1 MNGAERYNF
10 DTLRNQITDELHNKD
25 MPQRLYKSTNAI
37 FSIIDAIVKTKGERW
52 TAQAL
57 DSEGKPIFTQN
68 EQVKFNEAFKPY
80 IGVIID
86 YFDKDTFTGGA
97 NDIMYK
103 PDVSKLSDMSKDFI
117 KTKLTQTT
125 GVIDDPTKMF
135 GVDDIYARIYNK
147 IGNIDATVNEYA
159 SKYGVLRL
167 EKEHDLEPDPRVI
180 PKPAAMAISEG
191 VFALST
197 AVGFP
202 IPPNITFEVLSK
214 VKIPF
219 RTIIFAIYL
228 ALDVTRISMG
238 VSDRTT
244 ARKLLSIVLAILELL
259 RGDWKKSILTF
270 IGFYGMTPLI
280 AGEVMKVFLSLFRK
294 LSPQIQRDIV
304 FGSLDATKSLI
315 IGLLLSIFQI
325 TAPEEV
331 RLPLIG
337 VLEKIA
343 QRKAEIDG
351 ELVDEGL
358 SARPDYLSP
367 TFEDLNNIQAVMS
380 DKAYLCSCEFDTLI
394 GAVDKSAIFR
404 IILQILRIPVTKEYK
419 ELICGTGPCKPFVQ
433 EVVSS
438 SMKDKQ
444 KADELQGEP
453 TLDLPIQ
460 LNPDDILTA
469 PVTPTKATVNAATN
483 DPANAVEENN
493 PANPEA
499 EPEAEPKL
507 EEAKPEPE
515 PKAEAKPEPE
525 PKAEAKPEPE
535 PEPEPKLEEAKS
547 EVKTKP
553 EAKPEPEPE
562 VKAKLEPEAKP
573 EPELEVKTKVKA
585 KPTVKGGRIL
595 HSRKR
600 KPSI

>member
-515 PKAEAKPEPE
+515 PE
-525 PKAEAKPEPE
+525 PKAEAK
-535 PEPEPKLEEAKS
+535 PEPKLEEAKS
-547 EVKTKP
+547 EVKAKP
-553 EAKPEPEPE
+553 EAKPEPEPEPE

-573 EPELEVKTKVKA
+573 EPELEVKAKVKA

>member
-97 NDIMYK
+97 NDTMYK
-103 PDVSKLSDMSKDFI
+103 PDISKLSDMSKDFI

-125 GVIDDPTKMF
+125 GVSQTTPDPTKMF

-343 QRKAEIDG
+343 QN
-351 ELVDEGL
+351 LYQ
-358 SARPDYLSP
+358 S
-367 TFEDLNNIQAVMS
+367 
-380 DKAYLCSCEFDTLI
+380 
-394 GAVDKSAIFR
+394 
-404 IILQILRIPVTKEYK
+404 
-419 ELICGTGPCKPFVQ
+419 
-433 EVVSS
+433 
-438 SMKDKQ
+438 
-444 KADELQGEP
+444 
-453 TLDLPIQ
+453 
-460 LNPDDILTA
+460 
-469 PVTPTKATVNAATN
+469 
-483 DPANAVEENN
+483 
-493 PANPEA
+493 
-499 EPEAEPKL
+499 
-507 EEAKPEPE
+507 
-515 PKAEAKPEPE
+515 
-525 PKAEAKPEPE
+525 
-535 PEPEPKLEEAKS
+535 
-547 EVKTKP
+547 
-553 EAKPEPEPE
+553 
-562 VKAKLEPEAKP
+562 
-573 EPELEVKTKVKA
+573 
-585 KPTVKGGRIL
+585 
-595 HSRKR
+595 
-600 KPSI
+600 

>member
-10 DTLRNQITDELHNKD
+10 DTLRNQVTDELHNKD

-37 FSIIDAIVKTKGERW
+37 FSIIDAIVKTKGEGW
-52 TAQAL
+52 TAHVI
-57 DSEGKPIFTQN
+57 DNEGKPVFTQN
-68 EQVKFNEAFKPY
+68 EQIKFTEAFKPY
-80 IGVIID
+80 IGVNID

-97 NDIMYK
+97 NDTMYK
-103 PDVSKLSDMSKDFI
+103 PDVSKISDMSKDFI
-117 KTKLTQTT
+117 KTKLAQAT
-125 GVIDDPTKMF
+125 GVSQTPPDPTKMF

-191 VFALST
+191 VFTLST

-202 IPPNITFEVLSK
+202 IPPNITLEVLSK

-219 RTIIFAIYL
+219 RTIVFAIYL
-228 ALDVTRISMG
+228 ALDVTRISMA

-244 ARKLLSIVLAILELL
+244 SRKLLSIVLAILELL

-270 IGFYGMTPLI
+270 IGFYGMTPLL

-294 LSPQIQRDIV
+294 LSPQLQRDIV

-337 VLEKIA
+337 ILEKIA

-351 ELVDEGL
+351 LLVDEGL

-419 ELICGTGPCKPFVQ
+419 ELMCGTGPCKPFVQ

-438 SMKDKQ
+438 SMKDQEAAVK
-444 KADELQGEP
+444 LQGEP
-453 TLDLPIQ
+453 TVELPVQ
-460 LNPDDILTA
+460 LNPNDILTA
-469 PVTPTKATVNAATN
+469 PVTPTKATVNA
-483 DPANAVEENN
+483 VEENN
-493 PANPEA
+493 PVNPKAEA
-499 EPEAEPKL
+499 KPELEPEPKAEPKL
-507 EEAKPEPE
+507 EEAKPEV
-515 PKAEAKPEPE
+515 KA
-525 PKAEAKPEPE
+525 
-535 PEPEPKLEEAKS
+535 
-547 EVKTKP
+547 KP
-553 EAKPEPEPE
+553 EAKLE
-562 VKAKLEPEAKP
+562 AKLEPEP
-573 EPELEVKTKVKA
+573 KVKA
-585 KPTVKGGRIL
+585 KPKAEPTVKGGRIL

-600 KPSI
+600 KTSI

>member
-10 DTLRNQITDELHNKD
+10 DTLRSQITDELHNKD

-37 FSIIDAIVKTKGERW
+37 FSIIDAIVKTKGEGW

-97 NDIMYK
+97 NDMMYK
-103 PDVSKLSDMSKDFI
+103 PDVSKISDMSKDFI

-315 IGLLLSIFQI
+315 IGLLLSVFQI

-453 TLDLPIQ
+453 TLDLPVQ

-469 PVTPTKATVNAATN
+469 PVAPTKAT
-483 DPANAVEENN
+483 ANAVEENN

-499 EPEAEPKL
+499 EAEAEAEPKAEL
-507 EEAKPEPE
+507 EEAKPEAE
-515 PKAEAKPEPE
+515 LEEAKPETKQ
-525 PKAEAKPEPE
+525 KAE
-535 PEPEPKLEEAKS
+535 LEEAKA
-547 EVKTKP
+547 EVKAKP
-553 EAKPEPEPE
+553 EAEAEAKPEPE
-562 VKAKLEPEAKP
+562 VKAKLEA
-573 EPELEVKTKVKA
+573 EPEVKAKLEVKA

-600 KPSI
+600 KTSI

>member
-515 PKAEAKPEPE
+515 PKAEAKPEP
-525 PKAEAKPEPE
+525 
-535 PEPEPKLEEAKS
+535 KLEEAKS

>member
-515 PKAEAKPEPE
+515 PKAEAKPEP
-525 PKAEAKPEPE
+525 
-535 PEPEPKLEEAKS
+535 KLEEAKS
-547 EVKTKP
+547 EVKAKP
-553 EAKPEPEPE
+553 EAKPEPEPEPE

-573 EPELEVKTKVKA
+573 EPELEVKAKVKA

>member
-515 PKAEAKPEPE
+515 PE
-525 PKAEAKPEPE
+525 PKAEAKPEL
-535 PEPEPKLEEAKS
+535 EPEPKLEEAKS

>member
-1 MNGAERYNF
+1 MNGAERYSF
-10 DTLRNQITDELHNKD
+10 DTLRSQITDELHNKD

-37 FSIIDAIVKTKGERW
+37 FSIIDAIVKTKGEGW

-80 IGVIID
+80 IKVILD
-86 YFDKDTFTGGA
+86 YFDNGKDTFSGGA
-97 NDIMYK
+97 DDALYK
-103 PDVSKLSDMSKDFI
+103 PDISALSNMSKDFI
-117 KTKLTQTT
+117 EKKVTQAT
-125 GVIDDPTKMF
+125 GVVKTPPDPTKMF

-167 EKEHDLEPDPRVI
+167 EKEHDLESDPRVI
-180 PKPAAMAISEG
+180 PQPAAMAISEG

-202 IPPNITFEVLSK
+202 IPPNITLEVLSK
-214 VKIPF
+214 IKIPF
-219 RTIIFAIYL
+219 RTIVFAIYL

-270 IGFYGMTPLI
+270 IGFYGMTPLL

-294 LSPQIQRDIV
+294 LSPQLQRDIV

-343 QRKAEIDG
+343 QTKAKIDSD
-351 ELVDEGL
+351 LVDEGL

-367 TFEDLNNIQAVMS
+367 TFEDLNNIQAVMT
-380 DKAYLCSCEFDTLI
+380 DKAYICSCEFDTLI

-419 ELICGTGPCKPFVQ
+419 ELMCGTGPCKPFVQ
-433 EVVSS
+433 EVVSE

-453 TLDLPIQ
+453 TLELPVQ

-469 PVTPTKATVNAATN
+469 PVAPATNAA
-483 DPANAVEENN
+483 ANAVEENN

-499 EPEAEPKL
+499 EPA
-507 EEAKPEPE
+507 
-515 PKAEAKPEPE
+515 KAEAKAEPE
-525 PKAEAKPEPE
+525 VKAKPE
-535 PEPEPKLEEAKS
+535 A
-547 EVKTKP
+547 EVK
-553 EAKPEPEPE
+553 AEPEPE
-562 VKAKLEPEAKP
+562 VKAE
-573 EPELEVKTKVKA
+573 EVKAT
-585 KPTVKGGRIL
+585 TVKGGRIL

-600 KPSI
+600 KTSI

>member
-1 MNGAERYNF
+1 
-10 DTLRNQITDELHNKD
+10 
-25 MPQRLYKSTNAI
+25 
-37 FSIIDAIVKTKGERW
+37 TKGEGW

-86 YFDKDTFTGGA
+86 YFDDGKDILSGGA
-97 NDIMYK
+97 DTMYK
-103 PDVSKLSDMSKDFI
+103 PDISKISGMSKDFI

-125 GVIDDPTKMF
+125 GVINDPSKMM

-180 PKPAAMAISEG
+180 PAPAAMAISEG

-202 IPPNITFEVLSK
+202 IPPNITLEVLSK
-214 VKIPF
+214 IKIPF

-238 VSDRTT
+238 VSDRATG
-244 ARKLLSIVLAILELL
+244 RKLLSIVLAILELL

-280 AGEVMKVFLSLFRK
+280 AGEVIKVFLSLFRK
-294 LSPQIQRDIV
+294 LSPQLQRDIV

-315 IGLLLSIFQI
+315 IGLLLSVFQI

-343 QRKAEIDG
+343 QRKAEIDDT
-351 ELVDEGL
+351 LVDEGL
-358 SARPDYLSP
+358 SARPNYLSP

-380 DKAYLCSCEFDTLI
+380 DEAYLCSCEFDKLI
-394 GAVDKSAIFR
+394 EAVDKSAVFR

-419 ELICGTGPCKPFVQ
+419 EYKCGTGPCKPLVQ
-433 EVVSS
+433 EVVSE

-444 KADELQGEP
+444 EANELKGEP
-453 TLDLPIQ
+453 TLELPVQ

-469 PVTPTKATVNAATN
+469 PVAPTKAA
-483 DPANAVEENN
+483 ANAVEENN
-493 PANPEA
+493 PANPE
-499 EPEAEPKL
+499 
-507 EEAKPEPE
+507 
-515 PKAEAKPEPE
+515 
-525 PKAEAKPEPE
+525 PEPE
-535 PEPEPKLEEAKS
+535 PE
-547 EVKTKP
+547 
-553 EAKPEPEPE
+553 
-562 VKAKLEPEAKP
+562 
-573 EPELEVKTKVKA
+573 
-585 KPTVKGGRIL
+585 
-595 HSRKR
+595 
-600 KPSI
+600 

>member
-10 DTLRNQITDELHNKD
+10 DTLRSQITDELHNKD

-37 FSIIDAIVKTKGERW
+37 FSIIDAIVKTKGEGW

-57 DSEGKPIFTQN
+57 DNEGKPIFTQN
-68 EQVKFNEAFKPY
+68 EQVKFTEALKPY
-80 IGVIID
+80 IRVILD
-86 YFDKDTFTGGA
+86 YFDNGKDTFSGGA
-97 NDIMYK
+97 DDMMYK
-103 PDVSKLSDMSKDFI
+103 PDISKISDMSKDFI
-117 KTKLTQTT
+117 KTKLTQAT

-167 EKEHDLEPDPRVI
+167 EKEHDLESDPRVI
-180 PKPAAMAISEG
+180 PQPAAMAISEG

-202 IPPNITFEVLSK
+202 IPPNITLEVLSK
-214 VKIPF
+214 IKIPF

-315 IGLLLSIFQI
+315 IGLLLSVFQI

-351 ELVDEGL
+351 LLVGEGL

-367 TFEDLNNIQAVMS
+367 TFEDLNNIQAVMT
-380 DKAYLCSCEFDTLI
+380 DRAYLCSCEFDTLI
-394 GAVDKSAIFR
+394 GAVDKSAVFR
-404 IILQILRIPVTKEYK
+404 IILQILRIPVTREYK
-419 ELICGTGPCKPFVQ
+419 EIKCGKGPCKPFVQ
-433 EVVSS
+433 EVVSE

-444 KADELQGEP
+444 EADELKGEP
-453 TLDLPIQ
+453 TLELPVK

-469 PVTPTKATVNAATN
+469 PVAATN
-483 DPANAVEENN
+483 VTEENTSENPEVKAEPEEAKQEAKPDIEPDAEPEPEENN
-493 PANPEA
+493 PSVLNQER
-499 EPEAEPKL
+499 KR
-507 EEAKPEPE
+507 
-515 PKAEAKPEPE
+515 
-525 PKAEAKPEPE
+525 
-535 PEPEPKLEEAKS
+535 
-547 EVKTKP
+547 TN
-553 EAKPEPEPE
+553 
-562 VKAKLEPEAKP
+562 
-573 EPELEVKTKVKA
+573 
-585 KPTVKGGRIL
+585 GGRIL
-595 HSRKR
+595 HSRKM
-600 KPSI
+600 KPSMLA

>member
-10 DTLRNQITDELHNKD
+10 DTLRNQITDELHSKD

-37 FSIIDAIVKTKGERW
+37 FSIIDAIVKTKGEGW

-86 YFDKDTFTGGA
+86 YFDDGKDILSGGA
-97 NDIMYK
+97 DTMYK
-103 PDVSKLSDMSKDFI
+103 PDISKISGMSKDFI

-125 GVIDDPTKMF
+125 GVINDPSKMM

-180 PKPAAMAISEG
+180 PAPAAMAISEG

-202 IPPNITFEVLSK
+202 IPPNITLEVLSK
-214 VKIPF
+214 IKIPF

-238 VSDRTT
+238 VSDRATG
-244 ARKLLSIVLAILELL
+244 RKLLSIVLAILELL

-280 AGEVMKVFLSLFRK
+280 AGEVIKVFLSLFRK
-294 LSPQIQRDIV
+294 LSPQLQRDIV

-315 IGLLLSIFQI
+315 IGLLLSVFQI

-343 QRKAEIDG
+343 QRKAEIDDT
-351 ELVDEGL
+351 LVDEGL
-358 SARPDYLSP
+358 SARPNYLSP

-380 DKAYLCSCEFDTLI
+380 DEAYLCSCEFDKLI
-394 GAVDKSAIFR
+394 EAVDKSAVFR

-419 ELICGTGPCKPFVQ
+419 EYKCGTGPCKPLVQ
-433 EVVSS
+433 EVVSE

-444 KADELQGEP
+444 EANELKGEP
-453 TLDLPIQ
+453 TLELPVQ

-469 PVTPTKATVNAATN
+469 PVAPTKAA
-483 DPANAVEENN
+483 ANAVEENN
-493 PANPEA
+493 PANPEP
-499 EPEAEPKL
+499 EPEP
-507 EEAKPEPE
+507 EEAKPEP
-515 PKAEAKPEPE
+515 KA
-525 PKAEAKPEPE
+525 EPE
-535 PEPEPKLEEAKS
+535 PEPE
-547 EVKTKP
+547 
-553 EAKPEPEPE
+553 EAKPKPKAEPEPE
-562 VKAKLEPEAKP
+562 VEEAKP
-573 EPELEVKTKVKA
+573 EVKV

-595 HSRKR
+595 HSRKM
-600 KPSI
+600 KPSMLA

>member
-515 PKAEAKPEPE
+515 PKAEAKPEP
-525 PKAEAKPEPE
+525 
-535 PEPEPKLEEAKS
+535 KLEEAKS

-573 EPELEVKTKVKA
+573 EPELEVKAKVKA

>member
-37 FSIIDAIVKTKGERW
+37 FSIIDAIVKTKGEGW

-117 KTKLTQTT
+117 KAKLTQTT

-515 PKAEAKPEPE
+515 PE
-525 PKAEAKPEPE
+525 PKAEAK
-535 PEPEPKLEEAKS
+535 PEPKLEEAKS
-547 EVKTKP
+547 EVKAKP
-553 EAKPEPEPE
+553 EAKPEPEPEPE